1 MGHII
6 IYIHDLRSSG
16 VTRDAMMLAEHC
28 SLFHDTTLVA
38 GHGEG
43 FFRDAVGQGR
53 YASVILKR
61 AASPAASRI
70 TAALPLRRWLRGR
83 PPGVVISMGNL
94 GHATPYIALRG
105 LSGFRAIYR
114 ISNAVTRGDGL
125 RGALRMRWM
134 ERLVADA
141 ARIAIVGA
149 AVGHAPV
156 LARAL
161 ERGHAIAIPSGV
173 DVDHALAAARAPAP
187 HRWLGEAVPVILGIG
202 RLRPQKNFELL
213 IDAVARARSERR
225 LRLAIVGGGSEEERG
240 ALLRRAQAA
249 GLGEDFL
256 LAGET
261 ANVFAWA
268 ARSDVFVLPSR
279 WEGSS
284 LALLEAMAVGTPVIA
299 SRLAGDAPLVLG
311 EGRYGLLVDGDDADE
326 LAGAIQ
332 AQLSSAV
339 VHPGNRAQDYA
350 LPADIYRGLIEDVLA
365 DMAGG
370 AHAAA

>member
-43 FFRDAVGQGR
+43 FFRDAVGQGG

-70 TAALPLRRWLRGR
+70 TAALPLRRWLKSR

-105 LSGFRAIYR
+105 LSGFRTIYR

-149 AVGHAPV
+149 ALGDAPV

-161 ERGHAIAIPSGV
+161 ERGHAIEIPSGV

-202 RLRPQKNFELL
+202 RLRPQKNFGLL
-213 IDAVARARSERR
+213 IDAVARARRERR

-311 EGRYGLLVDGDDADE
+311 EGRYGLLVDGDDAGE

-339 VHPGNRAQDYA
+339 VRPGNRAQDFA
-350 LPADIYRGLIEDVLA
+350 LPADIYRGLIEDVLV

-370 AHAAA
+370 ARAAA